1 MAPLSVLVLITT
13 PMTIVLGFT
22 FTTGRS
28 VGMYRRI
35 PSSVLPTPWIA
46 SSSNSQVCLIQG
58 NQQRNN
64 NVSPEWQ
71 LEVDA
76 TTKEAPTK
84 MEYTALLPGH
94 CLPIQIG
101 SLSLARK
108 AWKKRRR
115 TYSPILVPCSLL
127 SIPHTKHTLRN
138 NVLYLLH
145 KYGRDLLSSSI
156 LEEGGKGGG
165 AGVFLTRNKLTAL
178 YRKVLGGDIES
189 HAIRLGYIS
198 LEALLRDII
207 DSQTKFKYGVELID
221 YQPWSVSSQ
230 KNEENRDDENN
241 NMTRN
246 ILLVSSL
253 PIRQAR
259 NWVSNTPLAQ
269 ITYSS
274 SEAENEHHNIDGTS
288 SMATAKD
295 ITMMPHTGKVKTYYS
310 SPNNKKMR
318 HFSLVPLSAALRIQQ
333 QQPRANAAAAGLQDE
348 VDYQHSTIAGLV
360 EGETRYAHVL
370 QYDATG
376 DDGAPLLTFCLDPIR
391 SDQETKIRRNIIAK
405 QQEVRQ
411 LKKALIDQGILSST
425 TSTNIRRRMLSD
437 LRFGEGP
444 LVARVVRISA
454 RSNAAFVDVGVF
466 REKGKNAGGGLVQV
480 LGMLRLNELMDAT
493 NAFDENTI
501 DEDDSWHSPIDDDE
515 ALLSKRKQ
523 PQTIDDLFIF
533 DDDDDEDDEEEEEDI
548 SDMYHTDDDGML
560 FEVDQETGETTM
572 LTDEDDDDDDDEIIR
587 DDDVVLEMN
596 KRRMLAQIN
605 QKKAIDKVSPKK
617 IASGTRNFLEIGD
630 ELTVYVN
637 MVSIQS
643 GRFMVTLDPSVKDKK
658 GKDIKQKQN
667 AEKRLS
673 KLGEA
678 ILEKIIDLK
687 GTECV
692 GVIKAKSQNWFYV
705 QPLMELPIGVAA
717 TSSVTEKELM
727 PGDRVRIQLNGIDDS
742 RGQLALTLLGKF
754 AP

>member
-1 MAPLSVLVLITT
+1 MVPLSVFFLITST
-13 PMTIVLGFT
+13 PMAIVLGFT
-22 FTTGRS
+22 ITTGRS
-28 VGMYRRI
+28 VIMHRRI
-35 PSSVLPTPWIA
+35 PSSVLPTSRVA
-46 SSSNSQVCLIQG
+46 STSNSQVCLVQK

-71 LEVDA
+71 LEDDA
-76 TTKEAPTK
+76 TTKEAPTT

-165 AGVFLTRNKLTAL
+165 AGVFLTRNKLTSL

-189 HAIRLGYIS
+189 HATRLGYTS

-207 DSQTKFKYGVELID
+207 DSQTKFKYGVEVID
-221 YQPWSVSSQ
+221 YQPWSVTSQ
-230 KNEENRDDENN
+230 KNEENHDDGNN

-274 SEAENEHHNIDGTS
+274 ETDTEHDNTDGTS
-288 SMATAKD
+288 SMTTAKD

-333 QQPRANAAAAGLQDE
+333 QQPRANAAAAGVQDE
-348 VDYQHSTIAGLV
+348 VEHHHSTIAGLV
-360 EGETRYAHVL
+360 QGETRYAHVL

-391 SDQETKIRRNIIAK
+391 SDKETKIRRNIIAK

-411 LKKALIDQGILSST
+411 FKKSLIDQGILSST

-444 LVARVVRISA
+444 LLARVVRISA

-480 LGMLRLNELMDAT
+480 LGMLRLQELMDAT
-493 NAFDENTI
+493 NAFDENSF
-501 DEDDSWHSPIDDDE
+501 DDDDSWHSPIDDDE

-533 DDDDDEDDEEEEEDI
+533 DDDEDDEEEEEDI
-548 SDMYHTDDDGML
+548 SDMYRTDDDGML

-587 DDDVVLEMN
+587 DDDAVLEMN
-596 KRRMLAQIN
+596 KKRMLAQMN
-605 QKKAIDKVSPKK
+605 QKKATNKASSKK
-617 IASGTRNFLEIGD
+617 IASGTHNFLEIGD
-630 ELTVYVN
+630 ELSVYVN

-717 TSSVTEKELM
+717 TSSVTEEELM
-727 PGDRVRIQLNGIDDS
+727 PGDHVRIQLNGIDDS
-742 RGQLALTLLGKF
+742 RGQLALTLLGKLS
-754 AP
+754 P